1 MKTRMTEL
9 LGIKYPIMQGGMQ
22 HLGVPELAAAV
33 SEAGGL
39 GTINVTI
46 YPDPEDLRK
55 AIKEVKAKTDKKFFI
70 SMIIFLCTGNNI
82 DRRFGTNHCVCR
94 FGAPAVFWGRL
105 RKTVFFIYDSRL
117 V

>member
-55 AIKEVKAKTDKKFFI
+55 AIKEVRQKQI
-70 SMIIFLCTGNNI
+70 
-82 DRRFGTNHCVCR
+82 NH
-94 FGAPAVFWGRL
+94 L
-105 RKTVFFIYDSRL
+105 Q
-117 V
+117 

>member
-55 AIKEVKAKTDKKFFI
+55 AIKEVKAKTDKPFAVNI
-70 SMIIFLCTGNNI
+70 SLIPSLHPG
-82 DRRFGTNHCVCR
+82 RRSHSSRNSR
-94 FGAPAVFWGRL
+94 RKPSGAGRCI
-105 RKTVFFIYDSRL
+105 KCP
-117 V
+117 

>member
-46 YPDPEDLRK
+46 YPDPEDLRQ
-55 AIKEVKAKTDKKFFI
+55 AIKEVKAKTDKPF
-70 SMIIFLCTGNNI
+70 
-82 DRRFGTNHCVCR
+82 
-94 FGAPAVFWGRL
+94 AVN
-105 RKTVFFIYDSRL
+105 KCP
-117 V
+117 

>member
-1 MKTRMTEL
+1 
-9 LGIKYPIMQGGMQ
+9 MQ

-55 AIKEVKAKTDKKFFI
+55 AIKEVKAK
-70 SMIIFLCTGNNI
+70 N
-82 DRRFGTNHCVCR
+82 R
-94 FGAPAVFWGRL
+94 
-105 RKTVFFIYDSRL
+105 
-117 V
+117 

>member
-9 LGIKYPIMQGGMQ
+9 LGIQYPIMQGGMQ

-46 YPDPEDLRK
+46 YPDPGGS
-55 AIKEVKAKTDKKFFI
+55 AQ
-70 SMIIFLCTGNNI
+70 GNPRGKGKNQ
-82 DRRFGTNHCVCR
+82 
-94 FGAPAVFWGRL
+94 
-105 RKTVFFIYDSRL
+105 
-117 V
+117 